1 MKKLRIVFMG
11 TPQFAVPILEA
22 LIKSGEE
29 ILAVVTQP
37 DKPAG
42 RGKKLTP
49 PPVKVLAEK
58 HGLPVLQPSKIKDAA
73 FLASLR
79 ELSPDVI
86 VVAAYGKILP
96 KEVLEIPKFGCIN
109 VHASLLPKFRGAA
122 PINWAIIAG
131 EKETGVTIMQM
142 DEGMDTGDILLMEKI
157 PIEEGETAGSLH
169 DKLSS
174 LGARLI
180 VKALN
185 LLKEGRLTPRKQPE
199 EGVSYAPMLKK
210 EDGLLE
216 FSRPAA
222 ELANLIRGLDPWPTA
237 YAYFRG
243 KLIKFFRPRVE
254 KGPSQ
259 GEPGEILGLD
269 EEGYLRIGTGEGVL
283 KVKEVQLEGKKRIS
297 AEEFMRGYRPKAGEK
312 FTPGP

>member
-79 ELSPDVI
+79 ELSPEVI

-210 EDGLLE
+210 EDGLLD

-254 KGPSQ
+254 KGPFQ

-297 AEEFMRGYRPKAGEK
+297 AEEFVRGYRPKAGEK
-312 FTPGP
+312 FAPGP